1 MEGGGQTVQTRSDRC
16 AVCGAHEIDRDEVL
30 DGDVLRLATCGR
42 CAHRWTERAPRLVL
56 AAARESV
63 EVPAAA

>member
-1 MEGGGQTVQTRSDRC
+1 MQKRSDRC
-16 AVCGAHEIDRDEVL
+16 AVCGGHEIDRDDVV

-42 CAHRWTERAPRLVL
+42 CAHRWTERPPRLVL
-56 AAARESV
+56 ATVRESV